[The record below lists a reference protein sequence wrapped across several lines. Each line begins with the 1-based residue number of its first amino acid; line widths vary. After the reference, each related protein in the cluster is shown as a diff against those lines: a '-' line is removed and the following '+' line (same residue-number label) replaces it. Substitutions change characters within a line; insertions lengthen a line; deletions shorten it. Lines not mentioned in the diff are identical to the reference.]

1 MNILYNAFALFN
13 SFAETGW
20 RQTSNWI
27 FSEQWNWFFGSTDF
41 ICVRLTTNVCGE
53 SLWLFGVIFKGV
65 RVHVDIY
72 KPTTNTQYVILLVII
87 RKQFFVILK
96 SYTGPLLC
104 VIILGFF
111 CVVKVI
117 TSFKIYGVV
126 WYHNSQHFLFF

>member
-1 MNILYNAFALFN
+1 MLLHYSIVLLKLDDVKHQSEYFLNNGTGSLGRLILSVL
-13 SFAETGW
+13 GW
-20 RQTSNWI
+20 
-27 FSEQWNWFFGSTDF
+27 
-41 ICVRLTTNVCGE
+41 LCGE

-72 KPTTNTQYVILLVII
+72 KPTTYTQYVILLVII